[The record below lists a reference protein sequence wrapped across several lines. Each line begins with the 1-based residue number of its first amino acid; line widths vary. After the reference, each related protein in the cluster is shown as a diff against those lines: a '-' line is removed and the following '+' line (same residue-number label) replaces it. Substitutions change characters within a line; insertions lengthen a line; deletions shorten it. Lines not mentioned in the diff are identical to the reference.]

1 MTRVVTVV
9 FADGTLLWGVV
20 TDVEG
25 PDMLGQPGSWP
36 TRVPRHAV
44 ETVERRTFAAGTRV
58 EIVSMGVDGRVV
70 DERVAGLTG
79 TVVGDYPEVV
89 WASNELLHLGPEH
102 VLHRVLFDG
111 AVETVTLSDRWLV
124 RIDRPAP
131 PAPGRTYRRP
141 RLLERLGRVRVH
153 PKDVTAARD
162 VFYEI
167 QARRRPP
174 GQWVLVSATDID
186 EAVQDAVVLAGPVRV
201 VWSVDGE
208 GYELPAEV
216 LHQVRFGADGRVEW
230 VSDQRMV

>member
-1 MTRVVTVV
+1 
-9 FADGTLLWGVV
+9 
-20 TDVEG
+20 
-25 PDMLGQPGSWP
+25 MLGQPGSWP
-36 TRVPRHAV
+36 ARVPRHAV
-44 ETVERRTFAAGTRV
+44 ESVERRTFAAGTRV

-89 WASNELLHLGPEH
+89 WASNELLHLSPEH

-124 RIDRPAP
+124 RIDRSAP
-131 PAPGRTYRRP
+131 PTPGRTYRRP

-167 QARRRPP
+167 QARRSPP
-174 GQWVLVSATDID
+174 GQRVLVRATDID

-201 VWSVDGE
+201 VWSVADN